1 MDVRTLMRQA
11 VTYNRDRV
19 AIVTEDRTLTFT
31 EAWARGVRLANALRA
46 LGVKPGDRVAGLED
60 NNLGAADF
68 LIGCAVAGAVRV
80 PLYPRNSR
88 TAHQH
93 MIEHTQ
99 CKVVLADDTYADSV
113 TGLER
118 QTAYLD
124 HLVVRDAGYEEWL
137 AGHDDTDPRVS
148 ISADDWYVIRHSAG
162 TTGRPKGVAYT
173 HHDWLVVC
181 RNWLYPV
188 ARLTSTS
195 AVGHAAPISH
205 GSGYLFIPAWLH
217 GVPNVL
223 FGRFEPGKVLDLME
237 QHRISHMFG
246 VPTHV
251 HALAHHPS
259 AAGRDWSNLK
269 ALLIG
274 GSPITDDT
282 ALLARRV
289 FGNSL
294 YQLFGLT
301 EVLPVSFMDSRDW
314 FGQVDGST
322 PLRSAGKVMPFVE
335 VEIRGEDGVA
345 LPAGQEGEIVARAEG
360 QMRGYWGD
368 DELSASRVVDGW
380 IRTGDVGKVDANGYL
395 YVLDRV
401 DDMIISGGFN
411 IWPAE
416 LETVIADHPRVLEV
430 AVFAVPDDR
439 WGETPMAVCCVDGID
454 GVRAEEIIDLCR
466 ERLGSYKKPSRVEFT
481 TEPLPKSVV
490 GKLQRKVLREPYWAG
505 RERRVAG
512 N

>member
-1 MDVRTLMRQA
+1 
-11 VTYNRDRV
+11 
-19 AIVTEDRTLTFT
+19 
-31 EAWARGVRLANALRA
+31 
-46 LGVKPGDRVAGLED
+46 
-60 NNLGAADF
+60 
-68 LIGCAVAGAVRV
+68 
-80 PLYPRNSR
+80 
-88 TAHQH
+88 
-93 MIEHTQ
+93 
-99 CKVVLADDTYADSV
+99 
-113 TGLER
+113 
-118 QTAYLD
+118 
-124 HLVVRDAGYEEWL
+124 
-137 AGHDDTDPRVS
+137 
-148 ISADDWYVIRHSAG
+148 
-162 TTGRPKGVAYT
+162 
-173 HHDWLVVC
+173 
-181 RNWLYPV
+181 
-188 ARLTSTS
+188 
-195 AVGHAAPISH
+195 
-205 GSGYLFIPAWLH
+205 
-217 GVPNVL
+217 
-223 FGRFEPGKVLDLME
+223 
-237 QHRISHMFG
+237 
-246 VPTHV
+246 
-251 HALAHHPS
+251 
-259 AAGRDWSNLK
+259 
-269 ALLIG
+269 
-274 GSPITDDT
+274 
-282 ALLARRV
+282 
-289 FGNSL
+289 
-294 YQLFGLT
+294 
-301 EVLPVSFMDSRDW
+301 
-314 FGQVDGST
+314 VDGST

-439 WGETPMAVCCVDGID
+439 WGETPMAVCCVDQID
-454 GVRAEEIIDLCR
+454 GVRAEEIIELCR